1 MELQFLSNKTEDAV
15 SGVLLCFVNILVVCM
30 YNPVVKRVSDVE
42 RFLKNFLAGESVVW
56 DVTIVYL
63 PMLEICRKQQ

>member
-42 RFLKNFLAGESVVW
+42 RVVFFLIFWLVSQWCG
-56 DVTIVYL
+56 T
-63 PMLEICRKQQ
+63 